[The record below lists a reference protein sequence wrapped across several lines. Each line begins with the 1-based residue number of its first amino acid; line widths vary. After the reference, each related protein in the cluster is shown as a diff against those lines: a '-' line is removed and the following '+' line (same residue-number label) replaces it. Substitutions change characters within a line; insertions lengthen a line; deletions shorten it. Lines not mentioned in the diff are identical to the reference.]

1 MDVLGRVACVVAAVE
16 SVVGVCWIG
25 GSAEC
30 GECCGVRAGVEC
42 DVG

>member
-1 MDVLGRVACVVAAVE
+1 MLGRVAGVVAAVE
-16 SVVGVCWIG
+16 SVVWVVGAG

>member
-1 MDVLGRVACVVAAVE
+1 MDVLGRVAGVVAAVD